1 MSQAPGGEEKR
12 RLSHRSEL
20 GERKTLRWAVEEAL
34 RWESKAW
41 RGESVVKVIKVRA

>member
-20 GERKTLRWAVEEAL
+20 GERRTLRWGSGGGSEE
-34 RWESKAW
+34 
-41 RGESVVKVIKVRA
+41 GE